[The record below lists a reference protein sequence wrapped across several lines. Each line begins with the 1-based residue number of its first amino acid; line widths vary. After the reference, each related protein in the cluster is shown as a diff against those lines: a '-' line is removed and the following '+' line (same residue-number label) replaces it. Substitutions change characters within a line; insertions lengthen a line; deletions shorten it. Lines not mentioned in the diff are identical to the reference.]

1 MSLNPEERRAIVEL
15 EYEKATSIIN
25 QLNVLIRE
33 EMWDFVANRL
43 YYALFHA
50 VSALLVN
57 EGYIA
62 DSHKGKVILFGQ
74 YFVKTGKFSIDEGK
88 LYSRLQ
94 TMRELADYNCAFQTS
109 KEEILPF
116 VEPSRLF
123 VEKIYRNLTILH
135 D

>member
-1 MSLNPEERRAIVEL
+1 
-15 EYEKATSIIN
+15 
-25 QLNVLIRE
+25 
-33 EMWDFVANRL
+33 MWDFVANRL